1 MSDDNIPTK
10 PSVLEPSLD
19 GDDWLNNIIGHSID
33 NPLIAYSMEHEYQY
47 IDDVYPHDR
56 IVQQRLIERDGKFFD
71 EFVLE
76 NTDGLSGKV
85 TQHSLFFDINA
96 FYQP

>member
-1 MSDDNIPTK
+1 MSDDNIPAK
-10 PSVLEPSLD
+10 PSVTEPPLD
-19 GDDWLNNIIGHSID
+19 IDDWFDNYVGSSID

-96 FYQP
+96 FYKA